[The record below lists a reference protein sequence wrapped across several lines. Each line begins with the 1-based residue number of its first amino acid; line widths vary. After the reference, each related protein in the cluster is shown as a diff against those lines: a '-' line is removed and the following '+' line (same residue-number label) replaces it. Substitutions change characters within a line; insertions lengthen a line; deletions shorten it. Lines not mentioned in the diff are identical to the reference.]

1 MTRPRNYYS
10 LWLLVIHLSATPCGA
25 FVTQSKT
32 AHDTRLHQSSFSK
45 ESPSSSSSNSVD
57 SMRSDIEAMKL
68 EARRRLEALTTDLEE
83 FKISKTTGTETSRS
97 TTTNYLGKEASSV
110 SLDSME
116 GDYLGA
122 SSVASDMSTIQD
134 ASKAEKKEDSKITNT
149 SGDLSPTSVI
159 MHQPVDVHLLENT
172 RVSCL

>member
-1 MTRPRNYYS
+1 
-10 LWLLVIHLSATPCGA
+10 
-25 FVTQSKT
+25 
-32 AHDTRLHQSSFSK
+32 
-45 ESPSSSSSNSVD
+45 
-57 SMRSDIEAMKL
+57 MRSDIEAMKL

-149 SGDLSPTSVI
+149 SEDLSPTSVI